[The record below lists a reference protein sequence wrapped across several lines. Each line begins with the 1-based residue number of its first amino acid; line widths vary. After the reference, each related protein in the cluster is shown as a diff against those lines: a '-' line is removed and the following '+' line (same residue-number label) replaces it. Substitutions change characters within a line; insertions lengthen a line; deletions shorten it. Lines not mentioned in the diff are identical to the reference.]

1 MEELN
6 NSELIATGR
15 AASLSKKGLDADKFH
30 VSNIVVA
37 KVTAAAALIDGLTD
51 SQLVN
56 RRAWPY

>member
-15 AASLSKKGLDADKFH
+15 AASLSKKGLDAD
-30 VSNIVVA
+30 NIVVA